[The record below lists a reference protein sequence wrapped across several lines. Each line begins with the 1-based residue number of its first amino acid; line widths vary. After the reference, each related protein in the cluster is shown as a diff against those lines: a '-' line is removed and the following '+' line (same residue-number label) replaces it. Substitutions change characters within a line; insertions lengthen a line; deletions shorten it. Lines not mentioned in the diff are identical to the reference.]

1 MGGFSIKYGTDSH
14 TLIINVRYF
23 KISEL
28 LNREFESVHLRLK
41 RKRQLR
47 GQQGTCGLLGQ
58 SLVKSYTWEAKARG
72 QSSKETG

>member
-1 MGGFSIKYGTDSH
+1 MGEFSIKYGTHSH
-14 TLIINVRYF
+14 ILIINVRYY

-47 GQQGTCGLLGQ
+47 GQRGTCGILGQ
-58 SLVKSYTWEAKARG
+58 SLLKSHTWEAKAKGRN
-72 QSSKETG
+72 S